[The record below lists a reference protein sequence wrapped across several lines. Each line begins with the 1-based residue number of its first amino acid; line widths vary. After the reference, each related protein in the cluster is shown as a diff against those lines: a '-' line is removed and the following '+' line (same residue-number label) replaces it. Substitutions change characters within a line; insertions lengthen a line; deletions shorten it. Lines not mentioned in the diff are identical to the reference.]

1 MIHLDMATLTN
12 DMTTPKIPEKI
23 EKVMSQWYATACNAF
38 IKTCYTAFDI
48 ITAVVKFKSD
58 FVVLF

>member
-23 EKVMSQWYATACNAF
+23 EKVMSQWYPSVTCITHLKAF
-38 IKTCYTAFDI
+38 HPN
-48 ITAVVKFKSD
+48 
-58 FVVLF
+58 